1 MRGQPKAREMNPKC
15 AQEVLELILTLSD
28 FQPKSVS
35 NLKDGFQDSRLD
47 TGYEA
52 VPTRDIHL
60 KQINLE
66 ETWLEMLKLYV
77 KPLVEGMFMGYNS
90 DVRGS

>member
-1 MRGQPKAREMNPKC
+1 MICIDNELRDVNFPRKRPKIERW
-15 AQEVLELILTLSD
+15 
-28 FQPKSVS
+28 
-35 NLKDGFQDSRLD
+35 FQDSRLD

-66 ETWLEMLKLYV
+66 DTWLEMLKLYV
-77 KPLVEGMFMGYNS
+77 KPLVESMFMGYNS
-90 DVRGS
+90 DVRGPWTRSM

>member
-1 MRGQPKAREMNPKC
+1 MGGLLNYIENK
-15 AQEVLELILTLSD
+15 LID
-28 FQPKSVS
+28 VS
-35 NLKDGFQDSRLD
+35 FLGKRPQVERLFQDSRLD

-66 ETWLEMLKLYV
+66 DTWLEMLKLYV
-77 KPLVEGMFMGYNS
+77 KPLVESMFMGYNS
-90 DVRGS
+90 DVREHRTRSIVVR